1 MKSRLH
7 HNYLNNLSKEG
18 KMKLYH
24 YRSISSALLEIENG
38 TFHFASKEE
47 LNDPLE
53 GFVRVFWQGDKMAW
67 EGLFR
72 HYIYSVARAL
82 ELYILKADDE
92 TLYHGTLVAD
102 VHCYKNNFLR
112 KFY

>member
-1 MKSRLH
+1 
-7 HNYLNNLSKEG
+7 
-18 KMKLYH
+18 MKLYH

-82 ELYILKADDE
+82 KRYIMVLWLQMFIAIKI
-92 TLYHGTLVAD
+92 T
-102 VHCYKNNFLR
+102 FLR

>member
-53 GFVRVFWQGDKMAW
+53 GFVRVFWQEIRWPGRDCSDII
-67 EGLFR
+67 
-72 HYIYSVARAL
+72 YIA
-82 ELYILKADDE
+82 
-92 TLYHGTLVAD
+92 
-102 VHCYKNNFLR
+102 
-112 KFY
+112 

>member
-1 MKSRLH
+1 MVYEEQTIYRK
-7 HNYLNNLSKEG
+7 KE

-53 GFVRVFWQGDKMAW
+53 G
-67 EGLFR
+67 LSLI
-72 HYIYSVARAL
+72 H
-82 ELYILKADDE
+82 
-92 TLYHGTLVAD
+92 
-102 VHCYKNNFLR
+102 N
-112 KFY
+112 